1 MSGEELPEQ
10 AGGSL
15 PPEAL
20 EGVRVRLR
28 AELGRA
34 STSLS
39 RAVGLEPG
47 AIVDL
52 DRTADEPI
60 DLYVNG
66 MPFGTGRLLVLD
78 GEWAVRVE
86 TVHGLDEDRP
96 TDRRPAA
103 D

>member
-1 MSGEELPEQ
+1 MSGEERPGPQ
-10 AGGSL
+10 PGSL
-15 PPEAL
+15 APEAL
-20 EGVRVRLR
+20 EGVRLRVR

-34 STSLS
+34 RTSLS

-60 DLYVNG
+60 DLYLNG

-78 GEWAVRVE
+78 GEWAVRLE
-86 TVHGLDEDRP
+86 TVHGLEDDRA
-96 TDRRPAA
+96 TDRRAAA